1 MNLAEYPE
9 FLFALIG
16 LLGIAAQW
24 FSWWLKLPAI
34 LFLLL
39 IGIVAGP
46 VTGLIRPNELLGE
59 LLFPLVSLG
68 VAVILFEGSLT
79 LRFSQIKG
87 LQNAVRN
94 LVTVGALI
102 NWLTIGVATR
112 YLLDLSWDLA
122 LLFGALVTVTGPTVI
137 VPMLRTV
144 RPNDKIASVLRWE
157 GIIVDPIGALLAVL
171 VFGFIVSGQEEQAI
185 LVFTETI
192 LVGGL
197 IGVMGAYI
205 LATILRR
212 RLMPDYLHNVAT
224 LVLVL
229 GIFSGAN
236 ILEHESGLL
245 AVTVMGIMLAN
256 MKGFSI
262 QDILDFKENL
272 SVLFISGLFI
282 VLAARMELAQFE
294 ELGRNALYL
303 LAFIIFLARPLA
315 VFTTTLFADLNWREQ
330 LMIAW
335 IGPRGIVA
343 AAIAPLFVLKLEP
356 LGYAQSHLLVPLTFM
371 VIVGTVVLQSITAR
385 PLANLLR
392 VSEPIPH
399 GVLIVGADR
408 VARAIARALV
418 EQGYRAKVAD
428 THWVNI
434 RTARLEGLETYFGDV
449 TSAHADRH
457 LDLVG
462 MGRLLAMS
470 QQPTLNALACLRYKA
485 EFGSDAVFSLQT
497 PEETEGSQKQTPIVQ
512 YRYSRLFGESITHT
526 SLATLLNEGAEIRA
540 TLLTEEFDFAAYQRR
555 YDNEVIPLFAI
566 DPRERLHIF
575 TADNQLVPQA
585 GWKVIGLLPAK
596 FVKEL
601 RDDKQRAVQ
610 DRSTTITG
618 THV

>member
-39 IGIVAGP
+39 IGVVAGP

-185 LVFTETI
+185 LVFTETV

-262 QDILDFKENL
+262 QDILDFK
-272 SVLFISGLFI
+272 
-282 VLAARMELAQFE
+282 
-294 ELGRNALYL
+294 
-303 LAFIIFLARPLA
+303 
-315 VFTTTLFADLNWREQ
+315 
-330 LMIAW
+330 
-335 IGPRGIVA
+335 
-343 AAIAPLFVLKLEP
+343 APDYP
-356 LGYAQSHLLVPLTFM
+356 
-371 VIVGTVVLQSITAR
+371 
-385 PLANLLR
+385 
-392 VSEPIPH
+392 
-399 GVLIVGADR
+399 
-408 VARAIARALV
+408 
-418 EQGYRAKVAD
+418 
-428 THWVNI
+428 
-434 RTARLEGLETYFGDV
+434 
-449 TSAHADRH
+449 
-457 LDLVG
+457 
-462 MGRLLAMS
+462 
-470 QQPTLNALACLRYKA
+470 
-485 EFGSDAVFSLQT
+485 
-497 PEETEGSQKQTPIVQ
+497 
-512 YRYSRLFGESITHT
+512 
-526 SLATLLNEGAEIRA
+526 
-540 TLLTEEFDFAAYQRR
+540 
-555 YDNEVIPLFAI
+555 
-566 DPRERLHIF
+566 
-575 TADNQLVPQA
+575 
-585 GWKVIGLLPAK
+585 
-596 FVKEL
+596 
-601 RDDKQRAVQ
+601 
-610 DRSTTITG
+610 
-618 THV
+618 